1 MPETTHNSQSKGTG
15 NGADHRG
22 IGERVEHINQSAQE
36 LWSEA
41 QGAVTQL
48 KETLDIQGR
57 VERHPYGMILA
68 AVGVGYVLG
77 GGLFSS
83 LTGGLLRLGFRVA
96 ALPFVKQELLSLAK
110 GALQNAR
117 GGTDAGQAP
126 AAAAAAPA
134 EPPKAV

>member
-1 MPETTHNSQSKGTG
+1 MPETPQGTQSNGAG

-41 QGAVTQL
+41 QGAVTHF

-57 VERHPYGMILA
+57 VDRNPYGMILA

-77 GGLFSS
+77 GGLFSR
-83 LTGGLLRLGFRVA
+83 LTGNLVKLGLRVA
-96 ALPFVKQELLSLAK
+96 ALPYVKEELLNLAK
-110 GALQNAR
+110 GAIQSAR
-117 GGTDAGQAP
+117 NGPQADQT
-126 AAAAAAPA
+126 AAPA
-134 EPPKAV
+134 EPPKTV